1 MSIGFFMGER
11 SHLLYRIELALEE
24 RGVECRLG
32 SIPDLRAALPGIEGA
47 LGNDRL
53 SELVEEIRSGCDLS
67 PMLCHTPQKKC
78 TLTRREIRLRY
89 IKGESVRSIALD
101 AGVTVKRVYALIGNA
116 KTIDRM
122 RKRGVQEKD
131 LIRYFRD

>member
-1 MSIGFFMGER
+1 MGER
-11 SHLLYRIELALEE
+11 SYLLYRIELALEE

-89 IKGESVRSIALD
+89 IKGESVRSIAAE
-101 AGVTVKRVYALIGNA
+101 AGVTPKRVYALIDCA
-116 KTIDRM
+116 KKIDLLRQ
-122 RKRGVQEKD
+122 KGFSEEV
-131 LIRYFRD
+131 LIKNFCN